1 MLRLTFWGAC
11 DTVTGSSY
19 LLTTDRL
26 RILIDCGLF
35 QGAGVQRDRNQHPF
49 PYAPNSIDYVIL
61 THAHIDHSGLIPKL
75 VKDGFRGHIIATSA
89 TADLCQVM
97 LLDSAHLQE
106 MEAEWTNRKR
116 RRAGGGEVS
125 PLYTVDD
132 ARRCLQQFQ
141 GVRYEQRFELDA
153 GVSIRFHDAGHILGS
168 ASVEVAVRE
177 GGKETTIVFSGD
189 LGACNHP
196 IVRDPSLIAAADYV
210 IMESTYG
217 NRIHEN
223 KAERSDLLKT
233 IIRQAVHD
241 QERVV
246 IPAFAVGRTQD
257 ILYEINQLYEAGEI
271 PLIPVYVDSPLAI
284 SATEIFARHPEA
296 FDEETW
302 ALLASGKSP
311 FDYAGLQFTREVE
324 QSRALNELQGA
335 AVIISASGMC
345 EAGRIKHH
353 LKHNLWRSGAQVLF
367 VGYQAEGT
375 LGRRIKD
382 GAPEVTIFGEEI
394 AVNARISAI
403 EGFSAHGDQDDLGFW
418 VSGFEQKP
426 RRVFVTHGEPASRL
440 AWAERLISQFDLNP
454 IVPELGQEFDLEQ
467 DGALVTTVD
476 AAPSLREA
484 DLAIV
489 DELWRQARAALLSA
503 LTAKGRK
510 LPRQGERL
518 LHKLAELLQEIVIKL
533 GR

>member
-1 MLRLTFWGAC
+1 MLNLTFWGAC

-35 QGAGVQRDRNQHPF
+35 QGGGEQRDRNQRPF
-49 PYAPNSIDYVIL
+49 PFAPNSIDYVVL

-75 VKDGFRGHIIATSA
+75 VKDGFRGHVMATSA
-89 TADLCQVM
+89 TADLCQIM

-106 MEAEWTNRKR
+106 MEAEWSNRKR
-116 RRAGGGEVS
+116 RRAGEGEMA

-132 ARRCLQQFQ
+132 ARRSLEQFQ
-141 GVRYEQRFELDA
+141 GIRYGQRFQLSEA
-153 GVSIRFHDAGHILGS
+153 VSLRFHDAGHILGS
-168 ASVEVAVRE
+168 AIAELTVRE
-177 GGKETTIVFSGD
+177 AGKETVIVFSGD
-189 LGACNHP
+189 LGARNHP

-210 IMESTYG
+210 VMESTYG

-223 KAERSDLLKT
+223 KAERSEVLKT
-233 IIRQAVHD
+233 ILMKAVKD

-257 ILYEINQLYEAGEI
+257 ILHEIAQLHEAGEI

-284 SATEIFARHPEA
+284 SATEIFARHPEV
-296 FDEETW
+296 FDEETR
-302 ALLASGKSP
+302 AMLQSGKSP
-311 FDYAGLQFTREVE
+311 FDYPGLRFTREVE
-324 QSRALNELQGA
+324 ESRALNELQGA

-353 LKHNLWRSGAQVLF
+353 LKHNLWRPGAQVLF

-394 AVNARISAI
+394 AVNAQISAI
-403 EGFSAHGDQDDLGFW
+403 EGFSAHGDQEDLSHW
-418 VSGFEQKP
+418 ISGFTKKP
-426 RRVFVTHGEPASRL
+426 RKVFVTHGEPSSRH
-440 AWAERLISQFDLNP
+440 AWAERLTSEFGLVP
-454 IVPELGQEFDLEQ
+454 IVPELGQEFDLENE
-467 DGALVTTVD
+467 ASPITTVQ
-476 AAPSLREA
+476 AAPSPEEA

-489 DELWRQARAALLSA
+489 DALWRQARPALLRS

-518 LHKLAELLQEIVIKL
+518 LHKLAEVLQEIIVKL